1 MSFVFNEAEFKKE
14 SEEFYSTYP
23 VDVSEIENELNQ
35 RYEKEKVSA
44 MVQKKWTYEAIAQKC
59 KVKVFRYCPFYSE
72 VITGRDRNSVA
83 GAFPP
88 IPGLGCWALRTHYPV
103 KEFDDWRKPYVERD
117 LLFAEMMT
125 DHSHHYA
132 DVERVLY
139 DGFEKIRKEVS
150 EMKAESTEEQ
160 EFKDSMLAACDAA
173 ITLGYKFSEEAD
185 RMLQTEK
192 DDSVREQLIRIR
204 DTAGR
209 VPRLPAKTFYEA
221 LTSVWFTRELCTAME
236 GSGFA
241 VMGHYDRIL

>member
-1 MSFVFNEAEFKKE
+1 
-14 SEEFYSTYP
+14 
-23 VDVSEIENELNQ
+23 
-35 RYEKEKVSA
+35 
-44 MVQKKWTYEAIAQKC
+44 
-59 KVKVFRYCPFYSE
+59 
-72 VITGRDRNSVA
+72 
-83 GAFPP
+83 
-88 IPGLGCWALRTHYPV
+88 
-103 KEFDDWRKPYVERD
+103 
-117 LLFAEMMT
+117 MT

-241 VMGHYDRIL
+241 VMGHYDRILYPYYRKDIEEQRITKEEAQNLIDCMMLITEARWKHNENTSGTNASVVIGGCDRKEISFYNEVTEMILNSFEKYEVSSPKLQIRISSKHPDKYKNMLH

>member
-1 MSFVFNEAEFKKE
+1 ME
-14 SEEFYSTYP
+14 
-23 VDVSEIENELNQ
+23 
-35 RYEKEKVSA
+35 
-44 MVQKKWTYEAIAQKC
+44 
-59 KVKVFRYCPFYSE
+59 
-72 VITGRDRNSVA
+72 RN
-83 GAFPP
+83 
-88 IPGLGCWALRTHYPV
+88 
-103 KEFDDWRKPYVERD
+103 

-139 DGFEKIRKEVS
+139 CGFEKIRKEIA
-150 EMKAESTEEQ
+150 EMQVESTDEQ

-173 ITLGYKFSEEAD
+173 IALGYKFSEEAD

-236 GSGFA
+236 AADLQLWDTMTGFCI
-241 VMGHYDRIL
+241 HITEKILKNNESQKKRLRI